1 MISIQSLS
9 KSFGGV
15 KAVNGC
21 SFDIEQGTITGLIG
35 PNGAGKTTLFN
46 MIAGAFAPTS
56 GKIIYQGQDVT
67 GLRADQLFH
76 KGIVR
81 TFQIP
86 HEFERMTALENLMM
100 VPPGQNGENLFRTWF
115 SWAGVRNQE
124 REVRKKGE
132 EVLEFL
138 QLTHI
143 RDELAGNLSGG
154 QKKLLELGRTMMTE
168 AKVVLLDE
176 PGAGVN
182 RTLLAKLAE
191 MIKQLRDER
200 GYTFALIEHD
210 MDLIAHLC
218 DPVVCMAQGAVLCQ
232 GDFESVRSNEEVL
245 EAYLGSSA
253 HQETEGKA

>member
-1 MISIQSLS
+1 MISIQGVS

-15 KAVNGC
+15 QAVNDC
-21 SFDIEQGTITGLIG
+21 SFDIKEGTITGLIG

-56 GKIIYQGQDVT
+56 GKIFFQGEDVT
-67 GLRADQLFH
+67 GLSADKLFH
-76 KGIVR
+76 KGIIR

-86 HEFERMTALENLMM
+86 HEFEKMTSLENLMM
-100 VPPGQNGENLFRTWF
+100 VPPSQSGENLLNSWFRWG
-115 SWAGVRNQE
+115 AVLRQEKNVRA
-124 REVRKKGE
+124 KAE

-154 QKKLLELGRTMMTE
+154 QKKLLELGRTMMTD

-191 MIKQLRDER
+191 MIRTLNKDH
-200 GYTFALIEHD
+200 GYTFCLIEHD
-210 MDLIAHLC
+210 MDLIASLT
-218 DPVVCMAQGAVLCQ
+218 DPVVCMAQGTVLTQ
-232 GDFESVRSNEEVL
+232 GKFEEVRANKQVL
-245 EAYLGSSA
+245 EAYLGSTDGEA
-253 HQETEGKA
+253 A